1 MAVYKRVLLK
11 LSGEALKTGSDLFD
25 FDQVHR
31 AAAVIRKMADMGTQ
45 IGIVI
50 GAGNIW
56 RGRQGPAANMDAV
69 TADQMGMLGTVI
81 NCLCMADAL
90 RQAGVDA
97 VVMSAVDMNRFC
109 EPFNAMTARRY
120 LSEGRVVLFAAGS
133 GNPFFS
139 TDTAVALRAIEMQV
153 DAILMAKNIDGVYT
167 ADPHKDPN
175 ATLWNRLRSSRR
187 TPSSPRTSS
196 ARQRTM
202 PRRLPTRQSRTLTA
216 SARRRKR
223 KSWRSNPSMVN
234 MPNVLGMRLEDA
246 LAECRAQ
253 GVEPEIVMTLP
264 PKGREQGTIR
274 VIRAKEGVL
283 TVSRFED
290 ELSPVVQ

>member
-1 MAVYKRVLLK
+1 MAAYKRVLLK
-11 LSGEALKTGSDLFD
+11 LSGEALGSEGALFD
-25 FDQVHR
+25 FEKVR
-31 AAAVIRKMADMGTQ
+31 RVAEVIRRMRAMGVE

-56 RGRQGPAANMDAV
+56 RGRQGPAAHMDAV

-97 VVMSAVDMNRFC
+97 VVQSAVDMNRFA
-109 EPFNAMTARRY
+109 EPFNAMAARRH

-167 ADPHKDPN
+167 ADPHKDPT
-175 ATLWNRLRSSRR
+175 ATLIKDITYAEALSRNLKV
-187 TPSSPRTSS
+187 
-196 ARQRTM
+196 M
-202 PRRLPTRQSRTLTA
+202 DA
-216 SARRRKR
+216 SAFALCAENRV
-223 KSWRSNPSMVN
+223 PMVRVFGLDTPEN
-234 MPNVLGMRLEDA
+234 LISVLDGSDM
-246 LAECRAQ
+246 
-253 GVEPEIVMTLP
+253 
-264 PKGREQGTIR
+264 GTF
-274 VIRAKEGVL
+274 VH
-283 TVSRFED
+283 
-290 ELSPVVQ
+290 P

>member
-69 TADQMGMLGTVI
+69 TADQMGMLGT
-81 NCLCMADAL
+81 
-90 RQAGVDA
+90 
-97 VVMSAVDMNRFC
+97 DMNRFC

-175 ATLWNRLRSSRR
+175 ATLIKDITYQEALRKGLKVMDAAAFALCAENHV
-187 TPSSPRTSS
+187 P
-196 ARQRTM
+196 
-202 PRRLPTRQSRTLTA
+202 
-216 SARRRKR
+216 
-223 KSWRSNPSMVN
+223 MVRVFGLDVPEN
-234 MPNVLGMRLEDA
+234 LISVLEGSDM
-246 LAECRAQ
+246 
-253 GVEPEIVMTLP
+253 
-264 PKGREQGTIR
+264 GTF
-274 VIRAKEGVL
+274 VH
-283 TVSRFED
+283 
-290 ELSPVVQ
+290 P